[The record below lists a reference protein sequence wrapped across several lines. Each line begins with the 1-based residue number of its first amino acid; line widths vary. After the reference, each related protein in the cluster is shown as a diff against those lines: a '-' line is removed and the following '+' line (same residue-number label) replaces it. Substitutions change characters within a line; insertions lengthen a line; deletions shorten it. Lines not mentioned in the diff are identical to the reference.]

1 MAKQAIRENNLQVGK
16 TENVEVTATE
26 STPVVQKE
34 TNVVAATPTTQPST
48 TKNIDDE
55 AGKPKEKKNFSKPKM
70 LFMWWPLWRISRKSK
85 KIVKKNRNDPNTYS
99 EEYRYQ
105 WVKKAVNKV
114 LFTLNVDIKIEG
126 IENWL
131 DRGVILAPNHQSNI
145 DPAILIAINDF
156 SRQQPLAFI
165 AKEELWDDKN
175 YGAFVRLI
183 DCVPLDRQSPRSAL
197 AAFKEAKDLVV
208 DYKRSLVIFPEGTRS
223 GTQEIGEFHGA
234 ALKVAQMA
242 NAPVVPVTIINSH
255 QVFAEERPKRVE
267 VKVVFGKPIMPA
279 KHISLKTEDLTK
291 NVRKEVV
298 ANMQKWEHQPMRY
311 ELKKLSK
318 KDIKA
323 LEKEI
328 KEKEEGQ
335 KNKKKKSIKD
345 LFKIVD

>member
-1 MAKQAIRENNLQVGK
+1 MAKQAIKENNLEVK
-16 TENVEVTATE
+16 DLEVETATI
-26 STPVVQKE
+26 VE
-34 TNVVAATPTTQPST
+34 TNSELKEEAKLMKPSNESNST
-48 TKNIDDE
+48 TAVIDDE
-55 AGKPKEKKNFSKPKM
+55 AGKPKEKANFSKAKM

-183 DCVPLDRQSPRSAL
+183 DCVPLDRRSPRSAL
-197 AAFKEAKDLVV
+197 TAFKEAKDLVV

-223 GTQEIGEFHGA
+223 GTQEIGEFHAA

-255 QVFAEERPKRVE
+255 QVFAEKRPKRVE
-267 VKVVFGKPIMPA
+267 IKVVFGKPIMPA

-298 ANMQKWEHQPMRY
+298 ANMQKWEHEPMRY

-323 LEKEI
+323 LEKDI
-328 KEKEEGQ
+328 KQKEESQ
-335 KNKKKKSIKD
+335 KNKKKKSFKD